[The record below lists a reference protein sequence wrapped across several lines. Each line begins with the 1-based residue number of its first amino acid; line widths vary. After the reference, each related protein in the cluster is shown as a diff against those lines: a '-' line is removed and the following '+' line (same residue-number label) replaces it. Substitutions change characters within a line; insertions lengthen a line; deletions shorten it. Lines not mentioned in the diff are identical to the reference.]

1 MEDSPVAKRVNK
13 YLVFNVNNSNTYR
26 PVNLTVDDSKSLS
39 KTNSVERRP
48 DNYVFQ
54 SVYLFIGCKTPKI

>member
-48 DNYVFQ
+48 DNYAFQ